1 MGMLQFVRSAGR
13 HALDVVLPPRCLT
26 CDAGVGMSGHL
37 CADCFKI
44 TDFVTD
50 PCCSLCALPFDHAGQ
65 GGRDMI
71 CDDCLAD
78 RPAWRQARAALR
90 YNDQT
95 RRIILPFKYNDRI
108 ETAQALALH
117 MARAGAGLL
126 RQGDVLVPVPL
137 HRLRLRARRYNQSA
151 LLARAIGRI
160 AGRPA
165 ALDAL
170 RRVRATQ
177 TLRGKTPM
185 ERAAIVADV
194 FAVRPGREGRI
205 IGQRVLLI
213 DDVLTTGATANACAR
228 TLLAAGAAQVDLL
241 VAARVPDQA
250 TD

>member
-1 MGMLQFVRSAGR
+1 MGMLQLVRSAGR

-26 CDAGVGMSGHL
+26 CDAGVEMPGHL
-37 CADCFKI
+37 CADCFKL

-50 PCCSLCALPFDHAGQ
+50 PCCSRCAQPFAHAGL
-65 GGRDMI
+65 GGRTMV
-71 CDDCLAD
+71 CDACLQD
-78 RPAWRQARAALR
+78 PPDWRQARAALR

-95 RRIILPFKYNDRI
+95 RRIIMPFKYNDRI

-126 RQGDVLVPVPL
+126 RQAEVLVPVPL

-151 LLARAIGRI
+151 LLARAIGRL

-165 ALDAL
+165 VLDAL
-170 RRVRATQ
+170 RRVRATE
-177 TLRGKTPM
+177 TLRGKSVK

-194 FAVRPGREGRI
+194 FAVRPGRLERIEGR
-205 IGQRVLLI
+205 RVLLI
-213 DDVLTTGATANACAR
+213 DDVLTTGATAGACAR

-241 VAARVPDQA
+241 VAACVPDQSPE
-250 TD
+250 